1 MPNLSTAYEFTIS
14 ENITLSA
21 NGFYKWSYYLH
32 EGSSFTIKACNKANG
47 MESSNDTE
55 VCIIGGDQKLNEW
68 ITGTHSCE
76 HLYSI
81 KVCNSS
87 NLVNAT
93 YSEVVNETNTY
104 HFVYSAHTQNET
116 KVSLQVDMAFIS
128 LEYSLE
134 ENNIYRKCT
143 IHVTVHGKHHQSCS
157 IDIPTD
163 FVGAAVLAT
172 SAPTDQPEVWK
183 DTLPVSWECNPSFS
197 SFEIHMFLPSAV
209 TTIVYFLFLFSLL
222 CIEGYC
228 HSCTTNTM
236 IWLARIWL
244 VTIVVSTIAVIP
256 ICLAFTVLWA
266 QGVAMYFSWS
276 CNSLAAQSPLFY
288 SVPFQCVICLIL
300 ISAVFYFIINN
311 ICSKDPGDDVH
322 QNNNEKLN
330 RKNKSIIIIIVVF
343 VAVLSA
349 AAFTSME
356 TVVPIVGVYSSKVKV
371 FTPGDTQIISNFKN
385 YFVSSMFMKY
395 VGSPHL
401 SATLYRISDEPM
413 QLSKITVYG
422 TSETV
427 TCDRSECQRIW
438 QSYLNQWSSVNM
450 NVCLNE
456 SSGANA
462 TFCVIKGMNID
473 TYHSDKQI
481 YASPGSHSIKNST
494 LNVTNE
500 CFEWTLYIDDQN
512 IDRYFFILT
521 GYNSSN
527 VNINLQFNRT
537 DYSPDYANAS
547 KVTSCT
553 VNSHSSGSCT
563 TPEQKKLSGS
573 STALIVVSSDIDK
586 PVFEWQDT
594 ISITT
599 RYNMRADT
607 WTSLWLPVFVINSI
621 LFSIFFS
628 LVILLKPNLN
638 LILQLSLQMKKL
650 MVKSQVNGH
659 HYSRTI
665 LHPKQQMAMLKMT
678 QMRIIVLIIQ
688 HLIFLQLK

>member
-1 MPNLSTAYEFTIS
+1 MVITKQPVPDKQLQKGAGICTNPKWKFRLKMGIFILTSISILLLVQMLMLRATKSPSCTNVYFSPHTSVAFNVSGLYCDQLTIKKYYDNSPASQWNTSLYLLHQMPNLSTAYKFTIS

-134 ENNIYRKCT
+134 ENNIKFYRKCT

-228 HSCTTNTM
+228 HSCTNTM

-276 CNSLAAQSPLFY
+276 CNSLAAQCTISMCNMPYNYIY
-288 SVPFQCVICLIL
+288 SVI
-300 ISAVFYFIINN
+300 FYY
-311 ICSKDPGDDVH
+311 
-322 QNNNEKLN
+322 Q
-330 RKNKSIIIIIVVF
+330 
-343 VAVLSA
+343 
-349 AAFTSME
+349 
-356 TVVPIVGVYSSKVKV
+356 
-371 FTPGDTQIISNFKN
+371 
-385 YFVSSMFMKY
+385 
-395 VGSPHL
+395 
-401 SATLYRISDEPM
+401 
-413 QLSKITVYG
+413 
-422 TSETV
+422 
-427 TCDRSECQRIW
+427 
-438 QSYLNQWSSVNM
+438 
-450 NVCLNE
+450 
-456 SSGANA
+456 
-462 TFCVIKGMNID
+462 
-473 TYHSDKQI
+473 
-481 YASPGSHSIKNST
+481 
-494 LNVTNE
+494 
-500 CFEWTLYIDDQN
+500 
-512 IDRYFFILT
+512 
-521 GYNSSN
+521 
-527 VNINLQFNRT
+527 
-537 DYSPDYANAS
+537 
-547 KVTSCT
+547 
-553 VNSHSSGSCT
+553 
-563 TPEQKKLSGS
+563 
-573 STALIVVSSDIDK
+573 
-586 PVFEWQDT
+586 
-594 ISITT
+594 
-599 RYNMRADT
+599 
-607 WTSLWLPVFVINSI
+607 
-621 LFSIFFS
+621 
-628 LVILLKPNLN
+628 
-638 LILQLSLQMKKL
+638 
-650 MVKSQVNGH
+650 
-659 HYSRTI
+659 
-665 LHPKQQMAMLKMT
+665 
-678 QMRIIVLIIQ
+678 
-688 HLIFLQLK
+688 